1 MRFRGEFYPKG
12 AEDAENRSGCA
23 SSTQEGSLLPRSKLL
38 GLRLFLIAACLFLS
52 LWTYQAAQPAA
63 PRVASEVARPVPTW
77 IRDGVIYEVYPRDFS
92 PEGNFHGITA
102 RLDDLKNLGVTIVW
116 LMPIHPIGQEGRKGA
131 LGSPYAV
138 RDYYSINPDYGT
150 KEDLHRLIMEA
161 HRRGLKV
168 ILDMVA
174 NHTSWDSVLMKH
186 PDFYRHDAGGK
197 IISPVPDW
205 FDVAALNYNNP
216 RLRDYMVDML
226 KYWLREF
233 NLDGFRCD
241 VAGMVPTDFWEH
253 ARQELQAIKP
263 DLLMLAEADK
273 PDLLVKAFDLDYA
286 WSFHAALTKVNFGEA
301 PATALRKVW
310 QQERTAFPRGAL
322 HMRFSD
328 NHDELRAIAR
338 FGQRGA
344 LAASALILTM
354 DGVPL
359 IYNGMEAGDTT
370 ESAAPALF
378 EKLPVFWKIAE
389 RRAEFP
395 RFYHEMIALRRA
407 HPALQQGET
416 EWVYNSDEARVVSY
430 LRRNGPEEF
439 LIAINLSNRPFA
451 GSLQVKDGSSFL
463 DVTPQIYA
471 PSIGGT
477 VSRSIALPGLKL
489 GAWEFRIFQRSSRR

>member
-1 MRFRGEFYPKG
+1 MPQTDSKPILELNFRRTKS
-12 AEDAENRSGCA
+12 SGF
-23 SSTQEGSLLPRSKLL
+23 LFSK
-38 GLRLFLIAACLFLS
+38 FSA
-52 LWTYQAAQPAA
+52 T
-63 PRVASEVARPVPTW
+63 PVW
-77 IRDGVIYEVYPRDFS
+77 VRDGVIYEVFPRDFS
-92 PEGNFHGITA
+92 PEGNFNGITA
-102 RLDDLKNLGVTIVW
+102 RLDDLKDLGVTIVW
-116 LMPIHPIGQEGRKGA
+116 LMPVHQVGQEGKKGT

-150 KEDLHRLIMEA
+150 KEDLLRLIAEA

-174 NHTSWDSVLMKH
+174 NHTAWDSVLMKN

-205 FDVAALNYNNP
+205 SDVAALNYDNP
-216 RLRDYMVDML
+216 RLREYMVNML

-233 NLDGFRCD
+233 DLDGFRCD
-241 VAGMVPTDFWEH
+241 VAGMIPTDFWEH
-253 ARQELQAIKP
+253 ARQELQTIKP

-286 WSFHAALTKVNFGEA
+286 WPMHAALTKIITGDA
-301 PATALRKVW
+301 PATALRQEW
-310 QQERTAFPRGAL
+310 QQERAAFPRGAM

-328 NHDELRAIAR
+328 NHDELRAIVR
-338 FGQRGA
+338 FGERGA

-359 IYNGMEAGDTT
+359 IYNGMEAGDTA

-378 EKLPVFWKIAE
+378 ERLPIFWKIAE

-407 HPALQQGET
+407 HPALRQGET
-416 EWVYNSDEARVVSY
+416 GWVRNSDEARVVTY
-430 LRRNGPEEF
+430 FRRNGPEAF
-439 LIAINLSNRPFA
+439 LVAINLSNRPFE
-451 GSLQVKDGSSFL
+451 GTLEVKGGSSFL
-463 DVTPQIYA
+463 DVTPQVYR
-471 PSIGGT
+471 PSHGDAGSPHVT
-477 VSRSIALPGLKL
+477 LPGLRL
-489 GAWEFRIFQRSSRR
+489 EAWGFRIFQNSSRR